1 MSSDEDTRPTHNEPT
16 FNYSDDGG
24 ELSDLEDEQYSDGGH
39 NDDGRGHLGN
49 VHDDLPPEP
58 VAASIHK
65 LPSFKKRDRNIS
77 AEESVRLEQVRKEL
91 RDQKAHIVENDE
103 PEEIDPQQ
111 ALRDEIDQ
119 HFARA
124 LASGKK
130 KRKKVDEDDLERS
143 MDEELANMRDAM
155 KSAAEYDAVSNGQRK
170 PAVAKL
176 KMLSQVT
183 SMLTNKHL
191 QDSILDNQLL
201 DSIRLWLEPLPDRS
215 LPSLDIQTEMLDILE
230 KLPIGSDHLRESGVG
245 KIVYFY
251 TKSPRVE
258 MRIRR
263 KADQLVAK
271 WSRLVIKR
279 SENYR
284 ERRHELRE
292 YTQDDRQKYRPDPV
306 EEEGDEKRL
315 HVRIP
320 QAVAADYDIAPQ
332 STVRVDKVKSR
343 PDNSSFRRLKN
354 TMRAI
359 KTGPKR
365 STPKVSIEGKNL
377 GT

>member
-1 MSSDEDTRPTHNEPT
+1 MSYEDDLSPTVRFINQPHLT
-16 FNYSDDGG
+16 
-24 ELSDLEDEQYSDGGH
+24 YSDGGH
-39 NDDGRGHLGN
+39 NDESYAQSSSGGYHEQS
-49 VHDDLPPEP
+49 HEP
-58 VAASIHK
+58 IAGALQK
-65 LPSFKKRDRNIS
+65 LPSFKKRNRDVS
-77 AEESVRLEQVRKEL
+77 TEESIRLEQVRKEL
-91 RDQKAHIVENDE
+91 REQKMALEK
-103 PEEIDPQQ
+103 EEDVDPQQ

-130 KRKKVDEDDLERS
+130 KRKRVDEDDLERS
-143 MDEELANMRDAM
+143 MDEELATMREEM
-155 KSAAEYDAVSNGQRK
+155 KRAAEDDTLANTQRRPAVS
-170 PAVAKL
+170 KL
-176 KMLSQVT
+176 KMLTKVT
-183 SMLTNKHL
+183 GILTNKHL

-201 DSIRLWLEPLPDRS
+201 ESIRLWLEPLPDRS
-215 LPSLDIQTEMLDILE
+215 LPSLDIQTEMLDILD

-251 TKSPRVE
+251 TKSPRIE

-292 YTQDDRQKYRPDPV
+292 YRQEDRQVIQSLKESHPRKRYRPEPI

-332 STVRVDKVKSR
+332 STVHVDKTKSK

-354 TMRAI
+354 TMRAM

-365 STPKVSIEGKNL
+365 TTPKVSIEGKNL
-377 GT
+377 NG